1 MSFVTYDNA
10 AGAAVID
17 LEARD
22 GSGITTIR
30 AKSYCERFE
39 TGKVKSKTG
48 MRSGYTWRWTNWNV
62 LTDAEKTEAGAW
74 VWEFDEE
81 INDWLPMTRL
91 YMGG

>member
-1 MSFVTYDNA
+1 MSFVKYNNA

-17 LEARD
+17 LNAKD

-30 AKSYCERFE
+30 DKSFCERFE
-39 TGKVKSKTG
+39 TGRVKSKDG

-62 LTDAEKTEAGAW
+62 LTEAEKIEAGAW

-81 INDWLPMTRL
+81 VNEWFPLTRI
-91 YMGG
+91 YTGG